1 MPDALPPPEAA
12 PPPSS
17 FLRPYPPDHDVVI
30 QIKNPHRPGR
40 LGLLL
45 TVIGEVGGLVSDIE
59 TRFIGRGDM
68 FRDLTVSVYDEEHL
82 AALLAAIRERSEAE
96 VLGVKDLVFARHE
109 GGKVHSG
116 RTRDLESLEDLR
128 LIYTPGVARVCRAI
142 ERDPGLARRYTSAG
156 RTVGIF
162 TNGTRVLG
170 LGDIGALASLPVMEG
185 KAVLYDQF
193 AGLSAVPVLVDETD
207 PDAFV
212 ETVVRVAPTF
222 GGIHLE
228 DIRTPD
234 CFAIE
239 EALIERLDKPVM
251 HDDQH
256 GTATVLLAAVLSAL
270 RETGRGDGPAAW
282 RAAARSMTCAQIGLG
297 AAGLAIARL
306 LMHYGF
312 RVLGVD
318 PSAEA
323 RARLEAAGG
332 GGAALADAVAT
343 ADVVIATTGVVGLL
357 RPEMIRPGQ
366 IVLALSNP
374 VPEIFPEEAV
384 AAGAA
389 FAADGKSVNNA
400 LAFPG
405 LFRAALDTGAPAIT
419 AAMKVAAAEAISA
432 LADPDELVPSPFHP
446 DVHRRVV
453 EAASAAAAP
462 AAARSAAVE
471 G

>member
-1 MPDALPPPEAA
+1 MAESA
-12 PPPSS
+12 PSS
-17 FLRPYPPDHDVVI
+17 FLRPYPPDYDVVL
-30 QIKNPHRPGR
+30 QIKNPHLPGR
-40 LGLLL
+40 LGRLL
-45 TVIGEVGGLVSDIE
+45 TVVGEEGGLVSDIE
-59 TRFIGRGDM
+59 THFIGRDDM
-68 FRDLTVSVYDEEHL
+68 FRDVTIAVYDEPHL
-82 AALLAAIRERSEAE
+82 ARLLTAIRERTEAE
-96 VLGVKDLVFARHE
+96 VLGVKDLVFDRHE
-109 GGKVHSG
+109 GGKLHCG
-116 RTRDLESLEDLR
+116 RRRDLETLEDLR

-142 ERDPGLARRYTSAG
+142 EREPALARRYTTAG
-156 RTVGIF
+156 STVGIF

-170 LGDIGALASLPVMEG
+170 LGNIGVLASLPVMEG

-193 AGLSAVPVLVDETD
+193 AGLSAVPILVDETD
-207 PDAFV
+207 PEAFI
-212 ETVVRVAPTF
+212 ETVVRIAPTF

-234 CFAIE
+234 CFQIE
-239 EALIERLDKPVM
+239 EALIARLDKPVM

-270 RETGRGDGPAAW
+270 RETGRGPDPAGW
-282 RAAARSMTCAQIGLG
+282 RAAARGMTCAQIGLG

-323 RARLEAAGG
+323 QARLESYGGTGAGLHDAIAA
-332 GGAALADAVAT
+332 
-343 ADVVIATTGVVGLL
+343 ADVVISTTGVVGLIK
-357 RPEMIRPGQ
+357 PEMIRPGQ

-374 VPEIFPEEAV
+374 IPEIFPSEAV

-389 FAADGKSVNNA
+389 FAADGRSVNNA

-432 LADPDELVPSPFHP
+432 LAAPGELVPSPFHP
-446 DVHRRVV
+446 EVHTRVV
-453 EAASAAAAP
+453 AAASAAARAEGVP
-462 AAARSAAVE
+462 AR
-471 G
+471 